1 MTTPI
6 PGDND
11 ALSDPRVEAAWRAAS
26 REEPPA
32 QLDTAIL
39 AAARRAVAA
48 APRSAGAQQ
57 ALADRRRWWPLAAA
71 ATVAVLAIGVLQ
83 ITPPVELGAPASEKG
98 MITDLPAPNM
108 KPESDELKTAPREDK
123 QKNDVTA
130 DRMTRRGE
138 AAQNSVT
145 PDRATRLGEGPTNS
159 VAVERVTGS
168 DKATRNS
175 VTAGSATS
183 RLEGAKEIA
192 SVERTTTRADDARAP
207 SGNFDS
213 KPPPSTLA
221 SATPESA
228 ISKKTPYPEPFPAA
242 SPPSDSASSA
252 AKSAPAA
259 PALTGKLAAPVMAQE
274 KRQALEG
281 QESASVGRLTMKD
294 SAGGPATILTQ
305 PPQRAA
311 ASAAMPDVAQST
323 PALPSP
329 ISPMAKSRDPESET
343 DRARADNRAPPL
355 SVAEWIVLIRRLRDE
370 GNIRDAAKELAA
382 FRAAHGDHEK
392 LLPRDLVEWRPA
404 AN

>member
-108 KPESDELKTAPREDK
+108 KSESDALKTAPREDK
-123 QKNDVTA
+123 QKNDVTS

-192 SVERTTTRADDARAP
+192 PVEPTTTRGDDAR
-207 SGNFDS
+207 
-213 KPPPSTLA
+213 
-221 SATPESA
+221 
-228 ISKKTPYPEPFPAA
+228 
-242 SPPSDSASSA
+242 
-252 AKSAPAA
+252 APAA

-311 ASAAMPDVAQST
+311 ASEAMPEVAQST
-323 PALPSP
+323 PAPASP
-329 ISPMAKSRDPESET
+329 ISPMAKSRAPESET